1 MLLDPES
8 LRCFEA
14 VAAAL
19 SFRAA
24 SQRLALS
31 PTAVS
36 ERVRRLEEQ
45 LGARLFERSTRRV
58 LLTAAGERLLPQARH
73 VLEAHARAFERVR
86 AAERYTPTELW
97 VGTRFELGLSWLVPA
112 LPRLEAA
119 APGRTLHLHFGD
131 GPELLARLRAG
142 GTDCAVTSARIAE
155 GDFDHRQL
163 HAEEYTLVAAR
174 TLVAQRSFRGAADA
188 PRHVLLDLSP
198 DLPLSRYFL
207 DHAGGGALWPFAR
220 LEFLGT
226 IGAVRLRVLQARG
239 IAVLPDYFVADDLR
253 RGRMVRLLPRLK
265 LPRDH
270 FRLVWRRGHRKTA
283 ALEQLAEELRAVP
296 LR

>member
-8 LRCFEA
+8 LRCFVA

-19 SFRAA
+19 SFRVA

-45 LGARLFERSTRRV
+45 LGVRLFERSTRRV
-58 LLTAAGERLLPQARH
+58 FLTVDGERFLPEARH
-73 VLEAHARAFERVR
+73 VLEAHAQAFERVR
-86 AAERYTPTELW
+86 AEERYVPTELW

-131 GPELLARLRAG
+131 TPDLLARLRDG
-142 GTDCAVTSARIAE
+142 GTDCAVTSARIAA

-174 TLVAQRSFRGAADA
+174 ALAARRPFRGPADA
-188 PRHVLLDLSP
+188 PRHVLLDLSA

-220 LEFLGT
+220 VEFLGT
-226 IGAVRLRVLQARG
+226 IGAVRLRVLQAAG
-239 IAVLPDYFVADDLR
+239 LAVLPDYFVADDLR
-253 RGRMVRLLPRLK
+253 RGRMVRLLPRVK
-265 LPRDH
+265 LPRDD
-270 FRLVWRRGHRKTA
+270 FRLVWRRGHRKAA
-283 ALEQLAEELRAVP
+283 ALERLAEELREVP
-296 LR
+296 LK